1 MRATNEPIVYTQNND
16 NTVGVHDGGGAGKP
30 PKFVDKGVLVIN
42 SKHSRTCARMQMYV
56 SHGRTCH
63 LQGSPSHATKNAWKA
78 GRSIVLVLQ
87 RGKQSLYILQ
97 KVRRWKELPIYIYR
111 FPTSLLKSDF

>member
-63 LQGSPSHATKNAWKA
+63 LQGSASHATKMHGRPGDRSFSFFKGASKVCIYSKKFED
-78 GRSIVLVLQ
+78 GRS
-87 RGKQSLYILQ
+87 SLYI
-97 KVRRWKELPIYIYR
+97 YIAFRQVY
-111 FPTSLLKSDF
+111 